1 MTDFCD
7 YAVINLCND
16 KQSSGIRQYYS
27 NEAALDKLLSAVV
40 ETRNKELGKLAAFEF
55 EQVTN
60 DRTDYTTSVQRMYQ
74 RNSIVSSL
82 KPMMLF
88 VQFKLDDLLSS
99 PGEPKL
105 VEEKLNKFLT
115 TLVSRCQAY
124 NLDGLIVQDSDP
136 TRQKKILQA
145 LRKLDS

>member
-1 MTDFCD
+1 
-7 YAVINLCND
+7 
-16 KQSSGIRQYYS
+16 
-27 NEAALDKLLSAVV
+27 
-40 ETRNKELGKLAAFEF
+40 
-55 EQVTN
+55 
-60 DRTDYTTSVQRMYQ
+60 
-74 RNSIVSSL
+74 
-82 KPMMLF
+82 MMLF

>member
-1 MTDFCD
+1 
-7 YAVINLCND
+7 
-16 KQSSGIRQYYS
+16 
-27 NEAALDKLLSAVV
+27 
-40 ETRNKELGKLAAFEF
+40 
-55 EQVTN
+55 
-60 DRTDYTTSVQRMYQ
+60 MYQ

-105 VEEKLNKFLT
+105 VEEMLNKFLA
-115 TLVSRCQAY
+115 TLVSKCQAY

-136 TRQKKILQA
+136 TRQNRILHA
-145 LRKLDS
+145 LRKLDK

>member
-1 MTDFCD
+1 M
-7 YAVINLCND
+7 
-16 KQSSGIRQYYS
+16 
-27 NEAALDKLLSAVV
+27 V
-40 ETRNKELGKLAAFEF
+40 ETRNQELGKLAAFEF

-60 DRTDYTTSVQRMYQ
+60 DRNDYTTSVQRMYQ

-82 KPMMLF
+82 KPMILF

-115 TLVSRCQAY
+115 TLVSKCQAY

-136 TRQKKILQA
+136 TRQNRIL
-145 LRKLDS
+145 

>member
-1 MTDFCD
+1 
-7 YAVINLCND
+7 
-16 KQSSGIRQYYS
+16 
-27 NEAALDKLLSAVV
+27 
-40 ETRNKELGKLAAFEF
+40 
-55 EQVTN
+55 VTN

-99 PGEPKL
+99 SGDPKS
-105 VEEKLNKFLT
+105 VEEKLNKFLA
-115 TLVSRCQAY
+115 TLVSKCQAY

-136 TRQKKILQA
+136 TRQNRILQA
-145 LRKLDS
+145 LRKLDK

>member
-1 MTDFCD
+1 M
-7 YAVINLCND
+7 
-16 KQSSGIRQYYS
+16 
-27 NEAALDKLLSAVV
+27 
-40 ETRNKELGKLAAFEF
+40 
-55 EQVTN
+55 TN

-99 PGEPKL
+99 PGDPKS
-105 VEEKLNKFLT
+105 VEEKLNKFLA
-115 TLVSRCQAY
+115 TLVSKCQAY

-136 TRQKKILQA
+136 TRQNRILQA
-145 LRKLDS
+145 LRKLDK

>member
-1 MTDFCD
+1 M
-7 YAVINLCND
+7 
-16 KQSSGIRQYYS
+16 
-27 NEAALDKLLSAVV
+27 V
-40 ETRNKELGKLAAFEF
+40 ETRNQELGKLAAFEF

-99 PGEPKL
+99 PGDPKL
-105 VEEKLNKFLT
+105 VEEKLNKFLA
-115 TLVSRCQAY
+115 TLVSKCQSY

-136 TRQKKILQA
+136 TRQNRILQA
-145 LRKLDS
+145 LRKLDK